1 MKFALNEEQLAL
13 AESAKRF
20 LQEKAGCEV
29 ALKVMETEAG
39 FDSTT
44 WETMAS
50 ELGWTALT
58 IPETYGGY
66 GLNYTD
72 LIPLLEAM
80 GRHMLCSPFFSSICL
95 GANAILETGT
105 EEQKSKW
112 LPDIAAGKTRATL
125 AFTEA
130 GGKWQPNDVQA
141 TYSNTEN
148 GFVLNGVKDYVPDG
162 HTANLLIVAAREAG
176 TAGVEGIS
184 LFAIVPDTP
193 GVNITKKKT
202 LDQTRQQAQVQ
213 LENVQVEAANKL
225 GDESTPWKTVERIL
239 DLGSIALSLEQ
250 VGCAERCLQTAVEYA
265 KIREQFS
272 RPIGSFQAIKHK
284 CADMLVWVESAR
296 SAAWYAAWMATQNED
311 ISFAASQAKSYCSDA
326 LYSCAAESIQIHGGI
341 GFTWEHEAHLYFKRA
356 QSSKVLLGTPEL
368 HRERLAQALEL

>member
-20 LQEKAGCEV
+20 LEEKAGCEV
-29 ALKVMETEAG
+29 ALKVMESDTG
-39 FDSTT
+39 FDHDT
-44 WETMAS
+44 WQIMAS

-58 IPETYGGY
+58 IPEAYGGY

-80 GRHMLCSPFFSSICL
+80 GRYMLCSPFFSSICL
-95 GANAILETGT
+95 GANAILEAGT
-105 EEQKSKW
+105 DEQKSRW
-112 LPDIAAGKTRATL
+112 LPDIASGTVRATF

-130 GGKWQPNDVQA
+130 GGKWQPEDVQA
-141 TYSNTEN
+141 TYVSSED
-148 GFVLNGVKDYVPDG
+148 GYVLNGLKTYVPDG
-162 HTANLLIVAAREAG
+162 HTANLLIVAARAEATSG
-176 TAGVEGIS
+176 TDGIS
-184 LFAIVPDTP
+184 LFAIEPDTT
-193 GVNITKKKT
+193 GLTITKQKT
-202 LDQTRQQAQVQ
+202 LDQTRQQAQLSLADVH
-213 LENVQVEAANKL
+213 VKSANKL
-225 GDESTPWKTVERIL
+225 GDEKVTWKVVERIL

-250 VGCAERCLQTAVEYA
+250 VGCAERCLQTAVEYG

-272 RPIGSFQAIKHK
+272 RPIGSFQAVKHK
-284 CADMLVWVESAR
+284 CADMLVLVESAR
-296 SAAWYAAWMATQNED
+296 SAAWYAAWMATQDED
-311 ISFAASQAKSYCSDA
+311 LSFAASQAKSYCSDA